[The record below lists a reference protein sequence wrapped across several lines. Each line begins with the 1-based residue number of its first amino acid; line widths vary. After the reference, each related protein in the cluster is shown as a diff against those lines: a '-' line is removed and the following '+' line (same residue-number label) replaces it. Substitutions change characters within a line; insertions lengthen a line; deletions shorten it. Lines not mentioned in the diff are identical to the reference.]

1 LNAAAAESLP
11 DFDLGPLSWVQAE
24 IGQSLARGLDRLG
37 AFRAA
42 PTDASLLRQA
52 RNQIHQA
59 VGAIEL
65 LGLEP
70 AIAFTDEIERQLGR
84 VEQMEPSEIEPTCA
98 IVDRACRKLSIFLD
112 ELVAGAPPVSLKLF
126 PEYEAMQRLRGV
138 KAAAATDLFFPE
150 MKLRTPLPGVPLPV
164 SPKKLASH
172 LVKQRRVYQHGL
184 LGFLR
189 GDEDGA
195 IEMREAVA
203 GLERVSA
210 AESARAFWWTVGA
223 FFEAIIAGGL
233 DPGFGAK
240 QLAARLDLQIRR
252 VVEGSAKVATR
263 LRREVLYYV
272 AVSAPAT
279 PTVQAVQKAYG
290 LAGLV
295 PSAEALNADMIRL
308 QPILHEVREEL
319 VTAKNIWLRVTLGRA
334 DNLPKLKETL
344 QRVHENAIAIGN
356 SALTELAASLV
367 ACLDAM
373 PPSGDVPEV
382 FAMEYA
388 TGILLA
394 ESAVSNYGSLA
405 SNFPKQVAA
414 MLLRLD
420 AARESRAI
428 PPGTGTLVDGIF
440 RRAQE
445 RVLLAQVA
453 REIDV
458 NLRRMEQ
465 VLDAFFRDSTKRS
478 EIAALSHDSHQI
490 RGAFQMLEQ
499 HEAEHLLRLCEE
511 QIDSYANPDTPVG
524 DGDLELL
531 AESLCGL
538 GFFVEA
544 MQQQRADGRRL
555 IAPLLAKRLGE
566 APSAEDRATETA
578 EEAVEDL
585 RGVLPKLVAE
595 IRRAPADAAARA
607 ALTAKL
613 KDLIDDATLIDDAEL
628 VAQATEA
635 LAELEALPEI
645 ETAGVDETTETVALE
660 AAVTAIAES
669 VAPVAAPAPA
679 LSAETQ
685 RLLATDA
692 NRLDAELLEIFLI
705 EATEVLDAVVEN
717 RAQLARNPGDR
728 EALRSA
734 RRQFHTIK
742 GSGRMVGLT
751 ELGELAYDVE
761 KIHNRLLEEDREVTP
776 AMLELLEVAEANFRQ
791 WVGALQDTGDVY
803 ADPAALYA
811 AIGRVTAELPAEFD
825 AEAAVPVAAPVSEPE
840 LSLAADEAPIPET
853 IAFSP
858 SEPEAVALE
867 LSEPEVI
874 EFEPSS
880 VPETVAFSPSAPEP
894 VALEP
899 SPEPDEEV
907 PESSRV
913 EFPALETGVVEV
925 AADGARDSEL
935 VGAQAESEPVT
946 WVDEAIEDADAG
958 AEIIEFA
965 PVGEMPAGSQVGG
978 AAPPPPDIVNVG
990 DVAMPAELFAVL
1002 VDEAEAHLATL
1013 RHELSLLQ
1021 FDTRQAPS
1029 EEMVRASHTLCGI
1042 HRASGFPLIAL
1053 TAGALEQCVLALQ
1066 PLPVPLPTEALPAL
1080 SDAIGGLGEF
1090 LGRVKER
1097 RSFNA
1102 TDVAIAAEIQQ
1113 ELDSVRRIAASV
1125 PLLEPQSPPEITV
1138 AEMEPEA
1145 TEEIAPSSEVDG
1157 AGRETE
1163 APQEEEAKAEVVAEA
1178 KPASDVQPEAEP
1190 VTGAKAVEE
1199 AEPVAEA
1206 EAVEEV
1212 EPEAELECVA
1222 ETEPVAEAEPI
1233 AEAEAPAEALAAA
1246 GTDAKEKV
1254 AEPEETPARDS
1265 VISLQPGR
1273 PSSAPESARREI
1285 PQDPLADIRD
1295 DVDTQVLPIFLDEAA
1310 ELYPQAGEQVRA
1322 WRRAPGD
1329 LARSRQLRR
1338 TLHTFKGSARMA
1350 GAMRLG
1356 ELVHLMESR
1365 LDVGDTP
1372 VSGSGE
1378 LFEALDGDLDHIAF
1392 VLDAL
1397 RDGKTNV
1404 ALSLADKDEAGA
1416 IPEAAAGEQAEA
1428 PAERTVVVTL
1438 PTADHG
1444 QERAGADAV
1453 DAEAGARAMLRV
1465 RADIIDRLVNEA
1477 GEVSIARARIESELR
1492 SLKTNLLE
1500 LTGSVIRLRTQ
1511 VREIEIQAESQIQS
1525 RLMQVG
1531 EGEEGFDPLE
1541 FDRYTRFQELARS
1554 LGEGVN
1560 DVSTVHQSLLKNLD
1574 VADAA
1579 LSAQGRLA
1587 RDVQQQLFSI
1597 RTVPFGSLSERLYRI
1612 LRGTARELGKRA
1624 NLEIRGAQTEL
1635 DRAVLEKL
1643 VGPLEHLLRN
1653 ALDHGIEARGQRAR
1667 AGKSETGE
1675 ITLTVRQVANEIAI
1689 ELADDGAGLNLEGV
1703 RAKAV
1708 AQGRIAPD
1716 AQPSDAQLIE
1726 CIFQPGFSTASKVT
1740 QVSGRGIGMDVVR
1753 SEIMALGGRVE
1764 VSTRPGHGTT
1774 FLLYLPL
1781 TLAVAQ
1787 AVMVRAGGRLWALP
1801 APMVEQVQHV
1811 KPDVLVNFYVQRRV
1825 EDQGLNYPFHYLPRL
1840 LGDPQQIPES
1850 TRNNPVLLLRSGQH
1864 VAAIHVDEMIG
1875 NQEVVVKNIGPQLA
1889 RVSGIAGATV
1899 LGNGEVVL
1907 IINPV
1912 QLAQRTDVPD
1922 FDPNVER
1929 VAPEVPKMAVVQ
1941 ADRPLVMIVDDSLTV
1956 RRITSRLLQR
1966 EGFDVLTARDG
1977 VDALELLETETPDV
1991 ILLDIEMPRMDG
2003 FEFTKNIKAKP
2014 ATAGIPIVMITS
2026 RTAEK
2031 HRNLAKELGVDLYL
2045 GKPFQEDELLRHL
2058 REMLALTI

>member
-203 GLERVSA
+203 GLERVSVP
-210 AESARAFWWTVGA
+210 ESARAFWWTVGA

-252 VVEGSAKVATR
+252 VVEGSVKVATR

-279 PTVQAVQKAYG
+279 PTVHAVQKAYG
-290 LAGLV
+290 LAGARSVRGGAERGHDQAPADPPRSPRRARYGEEHLAARHAG
-295 PSAEALNADMIRL
+295 PGGQSAEA
-308 QPILHEVREEL
+308 Q
-319 VTAKNIWLRVTLGRA
+319 G
-334 DNLPKLKETL
+334 
-344 QRVHENAIAIGN
+344 
-356 SALTELAASLV
+356 
-367 ACLDAM
+367 
-373 PPSGDVPEV
+373 
-382 FAMEYA
+382 
-388 TGILLA
+388 
-394 ESAVSNYGSLA
+394 
-405 SNFPKQVAA
+405 
-414 MLLRLD
+414 D
-420 AARESRAI
+420 AAARARERDRHRQQCADRARGLARRVSRRDAAFRRCSRSVRDGVRDGNTARRKRGLELRQPCEQLSEAGRGDAAAPRCGPRI
-428 PPGTGTLVDGIF
+428 ARDPAGTGTLVDGIF

-499 HEAEHLLRLCEE
+499 HEAEHLLRLCED

-761 KIHNRLLEEDREVTP
+761 KIHNRLLEEDRDVTP

-825 AEAAVPVAAPVSEPE
+825 AEAAVPVAAPVLEPE
-840 LSLAADEAPIPET
+840 LSVAADEAPVSET

-858 SEPEAVALE
+858 SEPEVIALE
-867 LSEPEVI
+867 SSEPDVI

-894 VALEP
+894 VALEL
-899 SPEPDEEV
+899 SPEPDEGCRNPHGLSSPRWK
-907 PESSRV
+907 PESSRSRRM
-913 EFPALETGVVEV
+913 
-925 AADGARDSEL
+925 AR
-935 VGAQAESEPVT
+935 
-946 WVDEAIEDADAG
+946 
-958 AEIIEFA
+958 
-965 PVGEMPAGSQVGG
+965 
-978 AAPPPPDIVNVG
+978 
-990 DVAMPAELFAVL
+990 
-1002 VDEAEAHLATL
+1002 AT
-1013 RHELSLLQ
+1013 
-1021 FDTRQAPS
+1021 
-1029 EEMVRASHTLCGI
+1029 
-1042 HRASGFPLIAL
+1042 
-1053 TAGALEQCVLALQ
+1053 
-1066 PLPVPLPTEALPAL
+1066 
-1080 SDAIGGLGEF
+1080 
-1090 LGRVKER
+1090 
-1097 RSFNA
+1097 
-1102 TDVAIAAEIQQ
+1102 
-1113 ELDSVRRIAASV
+1113 
-1125 PLLEPQSPPEITV
+1125 
-1138 AEMEPEA
+1138 
-1145 TEEIAPSSEVDG
+1145 PSS
-1157 AGRETE
+1157 
-1163 APQEEEAKAEVVAEA
+1163 
-1178 KPASDVQPEAEP
+1178 
-1190 VTGAKAVEE
+1190 
-1199 AEPVAEA
+1199 
-1206 EAVEEV
+1206 
-1212 EPEAELECVA
+1212 
-1222 ETEPVAEAEPI
+1222 
-1233 AEAEAPAEALAAA
+1233 
-1246 GTDAKEKV
+1246 
-1254 AEPEETPARDS
+1254 
-1265 VISLQPGR
+1265 
-1273 PSSAPESARREI
+1273 SAR
-1285 PQDPLADIRD
+1285 
-1295 DVDTQVLPIFLDEAA
+1295 
-1310 ELYPQAGEQVRA
+1310 
-1322 WRRAPGD
+1322 
-1329 LARSRQLRR
+1329 
-1338 TLHTFKGSARMA
+1338 
-1350 GAMRLG
+1350 
-1356 ELVHLMESR
+1356 
-1365 LDVGDTP
+1365 
-1372 VSGSGE
+1372 
-1378 LFEALDGDLDHIAF
+1378 
-1392 VLDAL
+1392 
-1397 RDGKTNV
+1397 
-1404 ALSLADKDEAGA
+1404 
-1416 IPEAAAGEQAEA
+1416 
-1428 PAERTVVVTL
+1428 
-1438 PTADHG
+1438 
-1444 QERAGADAV
+1444 
-1453 DAEAGARAMLRV
+1453 
-1465 RADIIDRLVNEA
+1465 
-1477 GEVSIARARIESELR
+1477 
-1492 SLKTNLLE
+1492 
-1500 LTGSVIRLRTQ
+1500 
-1511 VREIEIQAESQIQS
+1511 
-1525 RLMQVG
+1525 
-1531 EGEEGFDPLE
+1531 
-1541 FDRYTRFQELARS
+1541 
-1554 LGEGVN
+1554 
-1560 DVSTVHQSLLKNLD
+1560 
-1574 VADAA
+1574 
-1579 LSAQGRLA
+1579 
-1587 RDVQQQLFSI
+1587 
-1597 RTVPFGSLSERLYRI
+1597 
-1612 LRGTARELGKRA
+1612 KR
-1624 NLEIRGAQTEL
+1624 N
-1635 DRAVLEKL
+1635 
-1643 VGPLEHLLRN
+1643 RN
-1653 ALDHGIEARGQRAR
+1653 R
-1667 AGKSETGE
+1667 
-1675 ITLTVRQVANEIAI
+1675 
-1689 ELADDGAGLNLEGV
+1689 
-1703 RAKAV
+1703 
-1708 AQGRIAPD
+1708 
-1716 AQPSDAQLIE
+1716 
-1726 CIFQPGFSTASKVT
+1726 
-1740 QVSGRGIGMDVVR
+1740 
-1753 SEIMALGGRVE
+1753 
-1764 VSTRPGHGTT
+1764 
-1774 FLLYLPL
+1774 
-1781 TLAVAQ
+1781 
-1787 AVMVRAGGRLWALP
+1787 
-1801 APMVEQVQHV
+1801 
-1811 KPDVLVNFYVQRRV
+1811 
-1825 EDQGLNYPFHYLPRL
+1825 
-1840 LGDPQQIPES
+1840 
-1850 TRNNPVLLLRSGQH
+1850 
-1864 VAAIHVDEMIG
+1864 
-1875 NQEVVVKNIGPQLA
+1875 
-1889 RVSGIAGATV
+1889 
-1899 LGNGEVVL
+1899 
-1907 IINPV
+1907 
-1912 QLAQRTDVPD
+1912 
-1922 FDPNVER
+1922 
-1929 VAPEVPKMAVVQ
+1929 
-1941 ADRPLVMIVDDSLTV
+1941 
-1956 RRITSRLLQR
+1956 
-1966 EGFDVLTARDG
+1966 
-1977 VDALELLETETPDV
+1977 
-1991 ILLDIEMPRMDG
+1991 
-2003 FEFTKNIKAKP
+2003 
-2014 ATAGIPIVMITS
+2014 
-2026 RTAEK
+2026 
-2031 HRNLAKELGVDLYL
+2031 
-2045 GKPFQEDELLRHL
+2045 
-2058 REMLALTI
+2058 